1 MVERPI
7 TTNSKCKDLMIA
19 NRRCLLMKDSK
30 FEQKVSNIQWENFGI
45 IFRKKICFPLTQ
57 AYQPPFWISLTLT
70 LLWQMLLGY
79 QTTCNNI
86 I

>member
-19 NRRCLLMKDSK
+19 YRRCLLMKDSK

-45 IFRKKICFPLTQ
+45 IFRKKNLLSSYTGLPTPLLNFTNIN
-57 AYQPPFWISLTLT
+57 FTLANVAW
-70 LLWQMLLGY
+70 LSDNLQ
-79 QTTCNNI
+79 
-86 I
+86 